1 VSHDRKTPAADKA
14 NTTTQSPNRKVTSE
28 NKNVI
33 DIPSDSTVDKGIP
46 AIEKPTV
53 ENIQDSEQP
62 ETKVESDS
70 EIKPRDDDLKEEEN
84 DEANDADDQGDD

>member
-1 VSHDRKTPAADKA
+1 
-14 NTTTQSPNRKVTSE
+14 
-28 NKNVI
+28 VI

-46 AIEKPTV
+46 AIEKPTF

-70 EIKPRDDDLKEEEN
+70 EIKPREEN